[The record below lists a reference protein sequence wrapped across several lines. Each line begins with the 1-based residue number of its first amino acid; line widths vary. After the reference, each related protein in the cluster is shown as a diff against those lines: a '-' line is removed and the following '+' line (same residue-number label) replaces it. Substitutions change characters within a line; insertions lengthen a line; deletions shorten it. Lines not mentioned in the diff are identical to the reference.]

1 MRLVNKIDQ
10 LIVEKGLKPYVTDVH
25 CVRMVSGRT
34 IGYIKTSRG
43 NAKVVRHDSIA
54 YYWEKV

>member
-10 LIVEKGLKPYVTDVH
+10 LIVEKGLKPYVTDIH
-25 CVRMVSGRT
+25 CVRVVLGRT

-43 NAKVVRHDSIA
+43 SAKVVRHDSIA
-54 YYWEKV
+54 YWEKV